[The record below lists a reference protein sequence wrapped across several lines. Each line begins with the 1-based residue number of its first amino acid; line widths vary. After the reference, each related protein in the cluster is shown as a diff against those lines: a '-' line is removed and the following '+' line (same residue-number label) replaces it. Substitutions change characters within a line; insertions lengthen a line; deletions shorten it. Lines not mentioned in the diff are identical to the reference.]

1 MTFRDSE
8 SISSPLTSVVDPD
21 GETEALK
28 DGTTS
33 HPELRLAPG
42 NLVGVCLFLLFV
54 FLLRMPFVLV
64 SQPKPQLPILTV
76 VSAGLFACRWPGPPN
91 RGQA

>member
-8 SISSPLTSVVDPD
+8 SISIPLTSVVDPD

-33 HPELRLAPG
+33 HPELRLEPG
-42 NLVGVCLFLLFV
+42 KSG
-54 FLLRMPFVLV
+54 PGA
-64 SQPKPQLPILTV
+64 LPILLLFS
-76 VSAGLFACRWPGPPN
+76 SAGACYVSVPAPAPTPSPHCNSSWDVCL
-91 RGQA
+91 